1 MCDSYQS
8 CGHNDNPTARQFKSA
23 YNRLLGHVD
32 IKISKNANAKEQSSC
47 NILKMPSTRI
57 QKLDPFSSI
66 NCVNSHL
73 RNINIKVQN
82 IMDDDIDDY
91 IVMMKMKMIQEFI
104 MMTYA

>member
-1 MCDSYQS
+1 M
-8 CGHNDNPTARQFKSA
+8 
-23 YNRLLGHVD
+23 GHVD